1 MEFCCKITRSGDA
14 EIGMAGETVRPF
26 TPAFRFQRIP
36 AMKKTVWTFGLISGA
51 IISILMLVTIPFQD
65 EIGFDHSLFVG
76 YTTMV
81 LAFLL
86 IYFGVRSYRDNVGGG
101 SVRFGRAF
109 AVGALIAV
117 ISSVCYVATWE
128 VMYFKFMPDFLSKYQ
143 AHALEKAR
151 AGGASEDAIA
161 RKKAEMDKL
170 GEMYKNP
177 VINSAMT
184 FVEPLPVGLVI
195 ALVSAGILSRARKRD
210 TDG

>member
-1 MEFCCKITRSGDA
+1 LEFCCKITRSGDA